1 MVLIRER
8 AYARAALVGNP
19 SDGYHGR
26 TIALSVPNFWAEVV
40 LYEWDSVDIVLA
52 ADDRARFS
60 SVHDLA
66 KDVAQHG
73 YYGGIRL
80 IKATIKTFVE
90 HCKREGLTLHN
101 RNFSIRYTTNIPK
114 QVGLAGSSA
123 IIVATLRCLM
133 TFYDVQIP
141 LEAQPALVLAV
152 ERDELRIGAGLQDRV
167 IQVHE
172 GLMHMDFAREYEHTV
187 AGWPAYHYERLD
199 ASVLPPLYLAHHNG
213 MSEPTEVFHNDIR
226 GRFDRGEREVVNA
239 MRDAADLALSA
250 RQALLQGRTGELP
263 AMIDANFEIRRR
275 IYKLPSWQVEM
286 VETARRA
293 GASANFAGS
302 GGAVIGTYDGSVQML
317 DRLQGAFLAVGCTTI
332 VPELWHL
339 GTPAPRHPGT

>member
-1 MVLIRER
+1 MILIRKR

-26 TIALSVPNFWAEVV
+26 TIALIVRDFWAEVV
-40 LYEWDSVDIVLA
+40 LYEWDSVDIVLS

-66 KDVAQHG
+66 TDVTQHG

-80 IKATIKTFVE
+80 IKATIKRFVD
-90 HCKREGLTLHN
+90 HCRHQRIPLHK
-101 RNFSIRYTTNIPK
+101 RNFSIRYSTRIPR

-133 TFYDVQIP
+133 EFYGVEIP
-141 LEAQPALVLAV
+141 LEAQPSLVLSI
-152 ERDELRIGAGLQDRV
+152 ERDELGIMAGLQDRV

-172 GLMHMDFAREYEHTV
+172 GLVHMDFGEEYRREV
-187 AGWPAYHYERLD
+187 AGLECYQYEPLNP
-199 ASVLPPLYLAHHNG
+199 SLLPPLYLAYHKG
-213 MSEPTEVFHNDIR
+213 LSEPTEVFHNDIR
-226 GRFDRGEREVVNA
+226 GRFNRGEQKVIAA
-239 MRDAADLALSA
+239 MQQAADLATCA
-250 RQALLQGRTGELP
+250 RQSLLDRRQEDLP
-263 AMIDANFEIRRR
+263 RLIDQNFDIRRG
-275 IYKLPSWQVEM
+275 IYTLPPWQLDM

-302 GGAVIGTYDGSVQML
+302 GGAIIGTFDGNPAVFE
-317 DRLQGAFLAVGCTTI
+317 RLRKAFQGIGCSI
-332 VPELWHL
+332 IKPRIEPE
-339 GTPAPRHPGT
+339 A